1 MENDTKSMAAIPA
14 SLASTLAVW
23 ARQGMESFVATQ
35 KILLDLTAQQNS
47 LALGFV
53 RERVNFSPLRPLTG
67 MVELAGQSMA
77 NFVAA
82 QKILLD
88 LAVGETTLVHT
99 GVKEGLGLTGTPA
112 AITDAMSEGVT
123 VFVGMQ
129 KKFLDMVDKQSQ
141 AAIVA
146 LKEGKAYEGKNL
158 AEIAQE
164 SVENFVHAQKKFL
177 DLVTSVTH
185 PEANGKGHKPM
196 KPATR
201 VKMTELAKEGM
212 DKFVDSQKKLLDLAA
227 HQIEGA
233 MKTAG
238 EIVTPSPEPSTSL
251 GDFARRG
258 IENFINAQKSLLDV
272 AMKPFLPPPPHTH
285 TPAHAHAGSRRK

>member
-1 MENDTKSMAAIPA
+1 MENDTKSITAAHSSSPGT
-14 SLASTLAVW
+14 TLANW

-88 LAVGETTLVHT
+88 LAAEENALLQT
-99 GVKEGLGLTGTPA
+99 GVKEGLGLSGMPA
-112 AITDAMSEGVT
+112 AMTDAIREGVNA
-123 VFVGMQ
+123 FVTMQ
-129 KKFLDMVDKQSQ
+129 KKYLDMVDLESK
-141 AAIVA
+141 AAVEAI
-146 LKEGKAYEGKNL
+146 KEGKRFEGKDL
-158 AEIAQE
+158 AEITRE
-164 SVENFVHAQKKFL
+164 GVENFVDTQKKFL
-177 DLVTSVTH
+177 DLVTEVTRPH
-185 PEANGKGHKPM
+185 TNGKSHKAA
-196 KPATR
+196 KP

-212 DKFVDSQKKLLDLAA
+212 DKFVDSQKKLLDLAT
-227 HQIEGA
+227 HEIEGA
-233 MKTAG
+233 MKTVE

-251 GDFARRG
+251 GDFARKG
-258 IENFINAQKSLLDV
+258 VENFINAQKSLLDV
-272 AMKPFLPPPPHTH
+272 AMKPFLPPPVHHTH
-285 TPAHAHAGSRRK
+285 TPAHAHAGRKK